1 MNRKDTDP
9 YGGDRSHG
17 DQSND
22 PDNIKGKAPR
32 VRRIVG
38 AQMIG
43 GESGQNMSNLQMP
56 ILNSSNPDDL

>member
-1 MNRKDTDP
+1 MGMNRKDTDP

-22 PDNIKGKAPR
+22 PDGIKGKAPR

-43 GESGQNMSNLQMP
+43 GESGQNMSNL
-56 ILNSSNPDDL
+56 